1 MLFSSDTI
9 IDPTPVPPGYH
20 PGYSPI
26 EGYGR
31 LLPHPSALTASDFA
45 AWFFLFWAGLF
56 VVVLAMPW
64 ATVRLAKHRDS
75 LPWLMLLAGFGTSLG
90 EPMLDLVGHL
100 RWSENLLG
108 PAFTN
113 FGIPVPV
120 LIPPCY
126 ALFMGLESYWIWSI
140 IQKGINK
147 RAFFLMFAASGVSDA
162 IMEHP
167 GVLMHVYEYYGQQP
181 FEFYKFPFYWSFTN
195 GAAICTIAVLLHFV
209 WPKVKDRGWKKLY
222 VVPLG
227 IIGTTAAEFGCGFPV
242 FLAINANIPTWLQW
256 VIGSGTLVISCWWIS
271 KLGDLVC
278 TNSELKW
285 TFWGLLKSRFM
296 TPAAR
301 HRYIESV
308 GWTAEMEP
316 PSSEWPPVRW
326 IERGS
331 PEVPNERVPV

>member
-1 MLFSSDTI
+1 MPLLTD
-9 IDPTPVPPGYH
+9 PGYT
-20 PGYSPI
+20 PAD
-26 EGYGR
+26 GYGR
-31 LLPHPSALTASDFA
+31 LLGHPSPIVASDFA
-45 AWFFLFWAGLF
+45 AWFFLFWAGLL
-56 VVVLAMPW
+56 VVVLAIPW
-64 ATVRLAKHRDS
+64 ATNRLFRHRDS

-113 FGIPVPV
+113 FGIPVPI

-167 GVLMHVYEYYGQQP
+167 GVIMKVYEYYGTQP

-209 WPKVKDRGWKKLY
+209 WPRVQGQGLKMLW

-227 IIGTTAAEFGCGFPV
+227 IIGTTAAEFGTGFPV
-242 FLAINANIPTWLQW
+242 FLAINADLPTWLQW
-256 VIGSGTLVISCWWIS
+256 VIGSGTLFLAVAWINY
-271 KLGDLVC
+271 LGDLVC
-278 TNSELKW
+278 TESTLNW
-285 TFWGLLKSRFM
+285 TFWGLFKSRFM
-296 TPAAR
+296 TPSAR
-301 HRYIESV
+301 HRYIESI
-308 GWTAEMEP
+308 GWTGEHNP
-316 PSSEWPPVRW
+316 PSSEWPPVR
-326 IERGS
+326 
-331 PEVPNERVPV
+331 RVPAPAMSPTPTASPDSREPEPVG